1 MANLNSGDVTA
12 YIQNLV
18 SEVAENRRKSD
29 IKDKYIEENSD
40 TMEKQG
46 SVTKS
51 PEHLD

>member
-18 SEVAENRRKSD
+18 SEVVENLRKSD

-40 TMEKQG
+40 TLEKQG